1 MKTCSEWFLKSART
15 ASSQAGANANKRGK
29 RREETTGIAEH
40 SAVLMETRREAS
52 KILISENSNPKGRN
66 SKEKR
71 EPKDPSDLELKTIVQ
86 PFSFFQKPILFLELF
101 YQSSGKL

>member
-1 MKTCSEWFLKSART
+1 MVFEVGENSLYPGRS
-15 ASSQAGANANKRGK
+15 KRKQEGGK
-29 RREETTGIAEH
+29 RPEETAGIAEH
-40 SAVLMETRREAS
+40 STVRMETHREAS